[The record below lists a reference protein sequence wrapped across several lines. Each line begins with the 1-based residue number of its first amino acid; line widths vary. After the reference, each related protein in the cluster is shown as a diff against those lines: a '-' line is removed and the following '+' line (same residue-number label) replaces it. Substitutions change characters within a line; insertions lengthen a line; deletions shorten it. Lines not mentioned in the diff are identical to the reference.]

1 LSTRLFAAALVAA
14 FSLTACQGGTPT
26 TPGNQA
32 IAPAKGMAIIKG
44 MVTTSGVIAAG
55 GGNVISAGGGN
66 VISAGGGNFRIF
78 QAGGVAGASL
88 QVKGGAHTSEITTGA
103 DGSFSVQVPQG
114 STYTLTASHPD
125 GKGGIMKQV
134 AVVEVPTAEEPPI
147 VDVASLVTRR
157 TGSIQGVVALAG
169 GADPEGADVFV
180 PGTTIIG
187 KVSAKGRFALANV
200 PEGTWNIVFQKPGFK
215 RAALT
220 DLAVQAG
227 RPLVLTDAVTLE
239 AGEASGGQL
248 KGLIRDNQGRAVV
261 GATVTATDAKGVGYT
276 GTSDG
281 QGNVAIAGLP
291 DGTYSVQVYRSFYQV
306 PAPKEVTLTGGAG
319 GDLGT
324 VSLASTVMH
333 FGKISGRLLDEAGEP
348 IDGAVVQLDP
358 PTTESVFT
366 DARGNFTLDRVMP
379 GEYTLRAAAGGFEV
393 GERDVLVD
401 NQPGFTAAIG
411 DDFTL
416 RQPFDPAKPKKA
428 DRNVAKLLPPNVK
441 TSYQGDDLVISWDP
455 VGLPPGITKMY
466 YDLEGQAA
474 PSAFMNLAT
483 TEETQLIL
491 KGFGKGKATFNLVA
505 RPAVSTPAGYRV
517 LAVNS
522 LNVSAAFSVGSMNIQ
537 GMDLETAMMAVQTN
551 RANLLEAQLKDQIAS
566 VQAKND
572 QVAKFNTALGNF
584 NKMRSQVP
592 SDLTKADASIV
603 QPVKAKDEW
612 RLKID
617 EQRNLDKVN
626 KSTGVSPYFQMTVA
640 EYDAISTLGHLDA
653 RIQQLKSQIDSL
665 QNSQQMDMLR
675 LQSMSNKRNEAFDIM
690 TNFIKKMQENRS
702 SIIGNMR

>member
-1 LSTRLFAAALVAA
+1 MSTRLFAAALVAA
-14 FSLTACQGGTPT
+14 FSLTACQGGAPT
-26 TPGNQA
+26 TPGSQA
-32 IAPAKGMAIIKG
+32 IVPVKGMAIIKG
-44 MVTTSGVIAAG
+44 MVTNSGVIAAG
-55 GGNVISAGGGN
+55 GGNVIAAGR
-66 VISAGGGNFRIF
+66 GNFRIF

-88 QVKGGAHTSEITTGA
+88 QVKGGAHTSEVTTGA

-114 STYTLTASHPD
+114 STYTLTASHSD

-187 KVSAKGRFALANV
+187 KVSAKGRFALANI
-200 PEGTWNIVFQKPGFK
+200 PEGTWNVVFQKPGFK

-220 DLAVQAG
+220 DLAVKAG

-248 KGLIRDNQGRAVV
+248 KGLIRDAQGRAVV

-281 QGNVAIAGLP
+281 QGNVAISGLP

-416 RQPFDPAKPKKA
+416 RAPFDASKPKKE
-428 DRNVAKLLPPNVK
+428 DRKVAKLLPPNVK

-455 VGLPPGITKMY
+455 VGLPPGVAKMY

-474 PSAFMNLAT
+474 PGAFMNLAT
-483 TEETQLIL
+483 TDLTQLIL
-491 KGFGKGKATFNLVA
+491 KGFGKGPATFNLVA

-517 LAVNS
+517 LNINGIN
-522 LNVSAAFSVGSMNIQ
+522 NVSSSFQVSPINLQ
-537 GMDLETAMMAVQTN
+537 GMDLETALMVVQSQ
-551 RANLLEAQLKDQIAS
+551 RANLLETQLKTQIEEVQKKNDQIAKLNTAIGNLNKIKARVAS
-566 VQAKND
+566 NAKPTDLIYAAPEASGAKGPWEDLFRTQRQLDAKN
-572 QVAKFNTALGNF
+572 GI
-584 NKMRSQVP
+584 P
-592 SDLTKADASIV
+592 GV
-603 QPVKAKDEW
+603 QPD
-612 RLKID
+612 
-617 EQRNLDKVN
+617 
-626 KSTGVSPYFQMTVA
+626 FQMTVA
-640 EYDAISTLGHLDA
+640 EWIKLNTVADLDN
-653 RIQQLKSQIDSL
+653 RIQQFRSQIDNMN
-665 QNSQQMDMLR
+665 NSQQMDMLR
-675 LQSMSNKRNEAFDIM
+675 LQSMSNKRNEAFDVM
-690 TNFIKKMQENRS
+690 TNFVKKMQDNRS